1 MQSLISSI
9 QLHMLA
15 PFLKLLLLPI
25 FLMRKLK
32 LRKVNDLLKVTEL
45 GIKPRSLRLQ
55 SYMHIKSMNTS
66 LIKIIITSILL
77 PSHFS
82 TTFGKMIS
90 HPLTHWILTTAPYG
104 NEQIY
109 HPPTSYRQEI
119 KRLVKGHA
127 SNKQR
132 WRGARQKLIPTINRF
147 GQTHSFVNPNDMA
160 PSLSISPKS
169 DKVNKHLCT
178 N

>member
-1 MQSLISSI
+1 MQSITSSI
-9 QLHMLA
+9 QLPMLA

-32 LRKVNDLLKVTEL
+32 LRKVNDLLKVIEL

-55 SYMHIKSMNTS
+55 SYVHIKSMNTS
-66 LIKIIITSILL
+66 LIKIIITSTLL

-109 HPPTSYRQEI
+109 HPPTSYR
-119 KRLVKGHA
+119 
-127 SNKQR
+127 
-132 WRGARQKLIPTINRF
+132 
-147 GQTHSFVNPNDMA
+147 
-160 PSLSISPKS
+160 
-169 DKVNKHLCT
+169 
-178 N
+178 

>member
-1 MQSLISSI
+1 MTWLPSKAPLEVTVSTRKVLRGHNYAIYNINYSITYVGSLSKITTI
-9 QLHMLA
+9 AH
-15 PFLKLLLLPI
+15 

-90 HPLTHWILTTAPYG
+90 HPLTHWYSQQPHKGMSKYIIPLLLTDRRLKDLSKATHLINRDG
-104 NEQIY
+104 EGHDKSSFLQS
-109 HPPTSYRQEI
+109 TG
-119 KRLVKGHA
+119 LVK
-127 SNKQR
+127 
-132 WRGARQKLIPTINRF
+132 LI
-147 GQTHSFVNPNDMA
+147 
-160 PSLSISPKS
+160 
-169 DKVNKHLCT
+169 HL
-178 N
+178 